1 MAKGKCS
8 KCGAESESKTN
19 TYCKPCRR
27 EYQNERARRK
37 KGKPEVK
44 PEPVAIAGE
53 VKCAYCGKKHN
64 HQEDIVCGAGR
75 TRSRL
80 PYAKNPIDP
89 KVSIEEEARTP
100 QYNFPVVEIRED
112 VREPEKVFVTPTGE
126 HLGNLKAYDIARIA
140 YGHRDA
146 IRISKLQ

>member
-8 KCGAESESKTN
+8 KCGDESESKTN

-27 EYQNERARRK
+27 EYQNARARRK

-44 PEPVAIAGE
+44 PEPVAHNG
-53 VKCAYCGKKHN
+53 KCSYCDQKHK

-75 TRSRL
+75 TRSQL
-80 PYAKNPIDP
+80 PYARNPIDP

-100 QYNFPVVEIRED
+100 QYNFPVVEIKPSGP
-112 VREPEKVFVTPTGE
+112 VLLKPYVTPTDE
-126 HLGNLKAYDIARIA
+126 DLGNDKAYDIARIA

-146 IRISKLQ
+146 IRISKL